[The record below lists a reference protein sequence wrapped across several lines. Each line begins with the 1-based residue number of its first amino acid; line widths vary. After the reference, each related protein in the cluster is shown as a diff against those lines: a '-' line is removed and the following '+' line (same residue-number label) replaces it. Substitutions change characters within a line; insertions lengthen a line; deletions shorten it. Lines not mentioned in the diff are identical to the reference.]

1 MRLRYRSAEA
11 PAGRRGRTR
20 LKLVLPILALAFLSS
35 RIQADTPI
43 KQRVD
48 QLFVRWNHSN
58 TPGCA
63 VGVIQNGKLLY
74 SRGYGRASLEHNIP
88 NTSKT
93 LFHLASVSKQF
104 TAFAIHLLVQDGK
117 LSLGDDVRKYVPELP
132 DFGTPITIN
141 HLIYHTSGL
150 RDQPHLMWLAGWRFE
165 DAVTEQDVLHLVSQQ
180 KELNFT
186 PGQEDLYCNTSYT
199 LLAVIVKRVS
209 GKSLSEFAQE
219 RIFKP
224 LGMTH
229 TLFPRDYSDV
239 VKNRAFSYQPGL
251 QGGYQ
256 DFSFADSTLG
266 PTGVVTSV
274 EDMALWDKNFDRGI
288 VGGKVVQTAM
298 LKKGVLNSGKET
310 SRGSGILI
318 EEYRGLRVIKH
329 SGSIAGY
336 RSRYIRFPEQHLSVV
351 ILANTSDVD
360 ADSLAWEVANLYL
373 AEKLQPDSA
382 VVAPGA
388 SKLPPEVR
396 VEPQLLDAYAGD
408 YEFAPGDTVA
418 ITRENNQLM
427 AQGTGSGRVGVY
439 ASSPTTF
446 FLKNA
451 PVQLTFI
458 RPDSSGSAQ
467 SIVLR
472 KGTTERTARR
482 IPTAPLTDFVG
493 TFFSDEL
500 NVLYTVSLRDAKL
513 YLRHPRGEL
522 EMVRTYPDTF
532 LLPYPFNNLRYSRAA
547 SGGCNGFT
555 IDNGRVRNLRVRKVE
570 IRSVEK

>member
-1 MRLRYRSAEA
+1 M
-11 PAGRRGRTR
+11 
-20 LKLVLPILALAFLSS
+20 KLLLPILMLALLSS
-35 RIQADTPI
+35 IARADTPV

-48 QLFVRWNHSN
+48 QLFARWNHPN

-63 VGVIQNGKLLY
+63 VGVIQNGKIIY
-74 SRGYGRASLEHNIP
+74 SRGYGRANLEFGIP
-88 NTSKT
+88 NTPKT

-117 LSLGDDVRKYVPELP
+117 LSLNDDVRKYVPELP
-132 DFGTPITIN
+132 NFGTPITIN

-199 LLAVIVKRVS
+199 LLATIVKRVS
-209 GKSLSEFAQE
+209 GKSLSEFTQE

-229 TLFPRDYSDV
+229 TLFPKDYSDV
-239 VKNRAFSYQPGL
+239 VKNRAYSYQPGL
-251 QGGYQ
+251 QGGYK
-256 DFSFADSTLG
+256 DFTFADSTLG
-266 PTGVVTSV
+266 PTGVITSV
-274 EDMALWDKNFDRGI
+274 EDMALWDRNFDDGR
-288 VGGKVVQTAM
+288 VGGKAVQAAM

-318 EEYRGLRVIKH
+318 EEYRGLKVIKH
-329 SGSIAGY
+329 SGSIVGY
-336 RSRYIRFPEQHLSVV
+336 RCRYVRFPDQHLSVV

-373 AEKLQPDSA
+373 AEKLQPE
-382 VVAPGA
+382 PTPTA
-388 SKLPPEVR
+388 SGEKKLPQEVPI
-396 VEPQLLDAYAGD
+396 EPRLLEAYVGD
-408 YEFAPGDTVA
+408 YEFAPGDMVS

-427 AQGTGSGRVGVY
+427 AQGTGQGRVGIY
-439 ASSPTTF
+439 ASSPTAF
-446 FLKNA
+446 FLKNT

-458 RPDSSGSAQ
+458 RLADGSTAQ

-472 KGTTERTARR
+472 QGSSERTAKR

-493 TFFSDEL
+493 TFYSDEL
-500 NVLYTVSLRDAKL
+500 NVLYTVNLRDGKL

-522 EMVRTYPDTF
+522 EMVRTFPDTF
-532 LLPYPFNNLRYSRAA
+532 LLPYPFNNLRYTRAA
-547 SGGCNGFT
+547 GGNCNGFT

-570 IRSVEK
+570 IRSVE